1 MSGHIHHPREKQTHE
16 GDVLTT
22 RIPFSRPTLVGE
34 ELRFV
39 ADSVARAKL
48 SGNGHYTVACQ
59 EEIRAVAGG
68 GECLLTHSC
77 TAALEMAA
85 ILLDLKPG
93 DEVVMPSFTFVST
106 ANAVVLRGATPVFV
120 DVRPDTLNLDEER
133 VAEALTERTR
143 AIFAVHYA
151 GVPVEMDALHRLAA
165 GRGIEIVED
174 AAQAFGSAYH
184 GRPAGSLAAMA
195 AFSFHD
201 TKNVISGEGGALVV
215 QDPRFIERAHVI
227 WEKGTNRRQFLQG
240 QVDKYSWIDVGS
252 SFLPSELVAA
262 FLYGQLIQRD
272 AILAARMDVWNFY
285 LDALAGLAEYGMRMP
300 VVPEHCRHNAHLF
313 YVLAPSKAVRDEM
326 IRLLMADDIVAP
338 FHFVPLH
345 QAPAGL
351 RYGRTSGSLAH
362 TEDLSGRLLRLP
374 LFLGMAD
381 TRYRVVERLLYHAR
395 ELARRR

>member
-1 MSGHIHHPREKQTHE
+1 MSGHIHDLLEHRTRE
-16 GDVLTT
+16 GDALPA
-22 RIPFSRPTLVGE
+22 RIPFSRPVLVGE

-59 EEIRAVAGG
+59 EEIRAVTGG

-77 TAALEMAA
+77 TAALEMAGL
-85 ILLDLKPG
+85 LLDLKPG

-120 DVRPDTLNLDEER
+120 DVRPDTLNIDEER

-143 AIFAVHYA
+143 AIYAVHYA
-151 GVPVEMDALHRLAA
+151 GVSAEMDALNRLAA
-165 GRGIEIVED
+165 ARGIEVVED
-174 AAQAFGSAYH
+174 AAQAFGSTYR

-215 QDPRFIERAHVI
+215 NDPRFVERAHVI

-240 QVDKYSWIDVGS
+240 RVDKYSWVDIGS
-252 SFLPSELVAA
+252 SYLPSELVAA
-262 FLYGQLIQRD
+262 FLYGQLVQRD
-272 AILAARMDVWNFY
+272 AIMTTRMDIWNFY
-285 LDALAGLAEYGMRMP
+285 RDALSGLAEYGMRTP
-300 VVPEHCRHNAHLF
+300 IVPDHCGHNAHLF
-313 YVLAPSKAVRDEM
+313 YVLAPSKAIRDEM
-326 IRLLMADDIVAP
+326 IRLLMADEIVAP

-351 RYGRTSGSLAH
+351 RYGRTSGSLAN
-362 TEDLSGRLLRLP
+362 TEEASERLLRLP
-374 LFLGMAD
+374 LFLGLAD
-381 TRYRVVERLLYHAR
+381 DRHRVAERVLYHAR
-395 ELARRR
+395 RLAG